1 MFQIEYP
8 HPKTLIGDWC
18 CRLTLA
24 RTLQSSVLHIGEIF
38 VSRFRNSFV
47 PGTHEKQRSAW
58 YTLFVHAFNLPKMWG
73 LRYSTLCVLKRLL
86 MFQIVTIETGG
97 LFNLAVD
104 LMQLFSENTTYV
116 GCMDHAM
123 VIWITS
129 YTSLILNPDPPL
141 HPSRKKGEGV
151 GSRLTPPFLSPST
164 FHPYTSFPALPP
176 SFLSPPLLVTFLPCW
191 MLLDSSFKS
200 ETIMLTSSLK
210 RYDLLPE
217 SWFGAKLPNLKPANI
232 FSYIINDV
240 MITSYLAAVY
250 GEQEFL

>member
-1 MFQIEYP
+1 MKSLLGIASSP
-8 HPKTLIGDWC
+8 
-18 CRLTLA
+18 A
-24 RTLQSSVLHIGEIF
+24 RTKNGEA
-38 VSRFRNSFV
+38 
-47 PGTHEKQRSAW
+47 PGTHCLCMHLISPRCGDSGI
-58 YTLFVHAFNLPKMWG
+58 VPCV
-73 LRYSTLCVLKRLL
+73 YSKITY

-129 YTSLILNPDPPL
+129 YTSLILNPDPPPPPPL

-176 SFLSPPLLVTFLPCW
+176 SFLSPPLLVTFLRCW

-240 MITSYLAAVY
+240 MITSHLAAVY